1 MDKKLT
7 SRKLGLIFVIGG
19 GAITIYHIGHIF
31 TKKLEKG
38 RLNYRIG
45 GAVVGGICISIG
57 ANLIADSLHDKLLS
71 EG

>member
-31 TKKLEKG
+31 TKKLGKG
-38 RLNYRIG
+38 RLNYRIA

-71 EG
+71 GG